1 MVQAAQGGGGEGP
14 EGSSEAPLSL
24 SHRGLPV
31 PQGTSGVTCPAH
43 MRCRSHG
50 GPQTRVPASPRQ
62 LTQRP
67 AVHLVRIETTRWPG
81 AWLRGF

>member
-43 MRCRSHG
+43 IRCRSHG
-50 GPQTRVPASPRQ
+50 GPQIRVLLPPR
-62 LTQRP
+62 T
-67 AVHLVRIETTRWPG
+67 G
-81 AWLRGF
+81 SLRGPLSTW